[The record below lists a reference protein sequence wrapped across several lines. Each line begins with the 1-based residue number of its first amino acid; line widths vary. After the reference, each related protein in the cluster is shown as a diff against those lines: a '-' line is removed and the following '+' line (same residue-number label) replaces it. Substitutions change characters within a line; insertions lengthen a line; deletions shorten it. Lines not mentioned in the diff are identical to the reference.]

1 MTVIEKTPNIRD
13 KRIKIITGNHA
24 AAHALR
30 QAKVGVIAAYPIT
43 PQSPVV
49 EKIAEFVSKGKLN
62 ARFVKVE
69 SEHSALA
76 VCCAAS
82 ATGSRVGTATSSH
95 GLMLMYEMLPWAS
108 GNRLPIIINLATRA
122 TGAPWSVWTD
132 HQDFITMR
140 DVGWIQMFCMDNQ
153 EIYDT
158 NIQAFK
164 IAEDSRVFLPTV
176 VAYDGYILSHT
187 MMPVSIEK
195 QEDIDNFLPPLKH
208 HINLSDISV
217 VKGIDPVTTPHLI
230 DRGTEGIA
238 PGYFEYRYAMQK
250 ALENSIEI
258 IMNVHDEFSEKFG
271 RSYGNG
277 IYKTYLAEDADI
289 LIFAMGS
296 VASQARNVIGQ
307 LRKDGLK
314 VGLVSLKLFR
324 PFPVSQLRE
333 LFDEAKLVVVF
344 DRDIGYGY
352 EGVLSYEL
360 KAALY
365 GLKQAPFIKGF
376 IVGLGGRD
384 VTDQHI
390 TKGVTKA
397 IKESKKGFISHETDF
412 IGLKLDDLGDYDEKD
427 YFKGG

>member
-1 MTVIEKTPNIRD
+1 VTVTEKKSDISD
-13 KRIKIITGNHA
+13 KKKKILTGNHA

-30 QAKVGVIAAYPIT
+30 QVKVGVIAAYPIT

-49 EKIAEFVSKGKLN
+49 EKIADFVSKGELN
-62 ARFVKVE
+62 TRFVKVE

-132 HQDFITMR
+132 HQDFITVR

-164 IAEDSRVFLPTV
+164 IAEDPRVFLPTI

-195 QEDIDNFLPPLKH
+195 QDKIDEFLPPLKH
-208 HINLSDISV
+208 HINLSDVSV
-217 VKGIDPVTTPHLI
+217 VKGIDPVTTPHI
-230 DRGTEGIA
+230 RDRGNEGTA

-277 IYKTYLAEDADI
+277 IYKTYLTEDADV
-289 LIFAMGS
+289 LIFSMGS
-296 VASQARNVIGQ
+296 VASQARNIIGK

-324 PFPVSQLRE
+324 PFPALQLRK
-333 LFDEAKLVVVF
+333 LFKDTKLVVVF
-344 DRDIGYGY
+344 DRNIGYGY

-365 GLKQAPFIKGF
+365 GLKQSPFIKGF

-384 VTDQHI
+384 VKNQHI
-390 TKGVTKA
+390 IQGVTKA
-397 IKESKKGFISHETDF
+397 INESEKGIISHETDF
-412 IGLKLDDLGDYDEKD
+412 IGLKLEDLGDYDEKD
-427 YFKGG
+427 YYKGG

>member
-1 MTVIEKTPNIRD
+1 VTITEKKSEISDN
-13 KRIKIITGNHA
+13 KIKLLTGNHA

-30 QAKVGVIAAYPIT
+30 QARVGVIAAYPIT

-49 EKIAEFVSKGKLN
+49 EKIAEFVSKGKIN
-62 ARFVKVE
+62 TRFVKVE
-69 SEHSALA
+69 SEHSAMA

-108 GNRLPIIINLATRA
+108 GNRLPIVVNLATRA

-132 HQDFITMR
+132 HQDFITIR

-195 QEDIDNFLPPLKH
+195 QVEIDDFLPPLKH
-208 HINLSDISV
+208 HINLSDVSV
-217 VKGIDPVTTPHLI
+217 VKGIDPVTTPHLR
-230 DRGTEGIA
+230 DRGNEGTV

-258 IMNVHDEFSEKFG
+258 IMNVHDDFSEKFG

-277 IYKTYLAEDADI
+277 IYKTYLTEDADV

-296 VASQARNVIGQ
+296 VASQARNIISK

-324 PFPVSQLRE
+324 PFPALQLRE
-333 LFDEAKLVVVF
+333 LFKDTKLVVVF

-365 GLKQAPFIKGF
+365 GLKQSPFIKGF

-384 VTDQHI
+384 VKNAHI
-390 TKGVTKA
+390 IQGVTKA
-397 IKESKKGFISHETDF
+397 IKESEKGIISHKTDF
-412 IGLKLDDLGDYDEKD
+412 IGLNLEALGDYDEKD

>member
-1 MTVIEKTPNIRD
+1 VTVTEKKSEIRD
-13 KRIKIITGNHA
+13 KKIKILTGNHA

-30 QAKVGVIAAYPIT
+30 QARVGVIAAYPIT

-49 EKIAEFVSKGKLN
+49 EKIADFISKGKLK

-132 HQDFITMR
+132 HQDFITIR
-140 DVGWIQMFCMDNQ
+140 DVGWIQTFCMDNQ

-164 IAEDSRVFLPTV
+164 IAEDSRVFLPMV

-187 MMPVSIEK
+187 MMPVSIENQDK
-195 QEDIDNFLPPLKH
+195 IDEFLPPLKH
-208 HINLSDISV
+208 HINLSDVSV
-217 VKGIDPVTTPHLI
+217 VKGIDPVTTPHLR
-230 DRGTEGIA
+230 DRGTEGTA

-277 IYKTYLAEDADI
+277 IYKTYQTEDADI

-296 VASQARNVIGQ
+296 VASQARNIIGQ

-324 PFPVSQLRE
+324 PFPASQLRD
-333 LFDEAKLVVVF
+333 LFEKANIVVVF

-384 VTDQHI
+384 VIDQHI

-397 IKESKKGFISHETDF
+397 IKESEKGIISHKTDF
-412 IGLKLDDLGDYDEKD
+412 LGLNLENLGDYDEKE